1 MDGVIGILAVVY
13 LDAVAVDTDTVR
25 SDHNEMII
33 ETIFSLLLSLAS
45 ASETANTSTKILSAL
60 NTTAKVIEKTEKKE
74 WKASLHEEGHQITK
88 DSILKM
94 GGLK

>member
-1 MDGVIGILAVVY
+1 M
-13 LDAVAVDTDTVR
+13 
-25 SDHNEMII
+25 I
-33 ETIFSLLLSLAS
+33 ETIFGLVLSVLS
-45 ASETANTSTKILSAL
+45 ASESANTGTKILSAL

>member
-1 MDGVIGILAVVY
+1 M
-13 LDAVAVDTDTVR
+13 
-25 SDHNEMII
+25 I
-33 ETIFSLLLSLAS
+33 ETIFGILLSVIS
-45 ASETANTSTKILSAL
+45 ASETANTGTKVLSAL
-60 NTTAKVIEKTEKKE
+60 NTTAKIIEKTENKE

>member
-1 MDGVIGILAVVY
+1 M
-13 LDAVAVDTDTVR
+13 
-25 SDHNEMII
+25 I
-33 ETIFSLLLSLAS
+33 ETIFGLVLSVLS
-45 ASETANTSTKILSAL
+45 ASESANTGTKIVSAL

-74 WKASLHEEGHQITK
+74 WKASLHEEGYQITK

>member
-1 MDGVIGILAVVY
+1 
-13 LDAVAVDTDTVR
+13 
-25 SDHNEMII
+25 MII
-33 ETIFSLLLSLAS
+33 ETIFSLVLSLAS

-60 NTTAKVIEKTEKKE
+60 NTTAKVIEKTENKE

-88 DSILKM
+88 DAILKM

>member
-13 LDAVAVDTDTVR
+13 LDTVAVDTDTVR
-25 SDHNEMII
+25 SYHNEMII

-74 WKASLHEEGHQITK
+74 WKSSLHEEGYQITK

>member
-1 MDGVIGILAVVY
+1 
-13 LDAVAVDTDTVR
+13 
-25 SDHNEMII
+25 MII
-33 ETIFSLLLSLAS
+33 ETIFSLLLSFAS

-74 WKASLHEEGHQITK
+74 WKASMHEEGHQITK

>member
-1 MDGVIGILAVVY
+1 M
-13 LDAVAVDTDTVR
+13 
-25 SDHNEMII
+25 I
-33 ETIFSLLLSLAS
+33 ETIFGLILSVMS
-45 ASETANTSTKILSAL
+45 TGETANTSTKILSAL

-74 WKASLHEEGHQITK
+74 WKASMHEEGYQITK

>member
-1 MDGVIGILAVVY
+1 MNIGSILAGF
-13 LDAVAVDTDTVR
+13 LAVFT
-25 SDHNEMII
+25 SG
-33 ETIFSLLLSLAS
+33 
-45 ASETANTSTKILSAL
+45 ETANTGQKIISAL
-60 NTTAKVIEKTEKKE
+60 NTTANIIEKTEKKE

>member
-1 MDGVIGILAVVY
+1 M
-13 LDAVAVDTDTVR
+13 
-25 SDHNEMII
+25 I
-33 ETIFSLLLSLAS
+33 ETIFGLVLSVLS
-45 ASETANTSTKILSAL
+45 ASESANTGTKILSAL

-74 WKASLHEEGHQITK
+74 WKASLHEEDYQITK

>member
-1 MDGVIGILAVVY
+1 M
-13 LDAVAVDTDTVR
+13 
-25 SDHNEMII
+25 I
-33 ETIFSLLLSLAS
+33 ETIFGLVLSVLS
-45 ASETANTSTKILSAL
+45 ASESANTGTKILSAL

-74 WKASLHEEGHQITK
+74 WKASLHEEGYQITK